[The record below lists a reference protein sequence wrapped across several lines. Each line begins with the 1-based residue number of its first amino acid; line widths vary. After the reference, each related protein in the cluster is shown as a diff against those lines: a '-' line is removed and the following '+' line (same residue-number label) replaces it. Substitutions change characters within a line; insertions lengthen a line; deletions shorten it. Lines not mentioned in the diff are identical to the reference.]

1 MKILQKVIIVL
12 IFSSVFGCSFQSK
25 QYNFIR
31 NTLSNR
37 NIDGPIP
44 NWIIDWVGIKIRV
57 FAVNSENQ
65 IFFAN
70 YDDYFL
76 VFDGW
81 QIIEAKGFL
90 PQKNVI
96 KIEAND
102 NKLTYIL
109 NRKTLITDSCES
121 WSVSIDKKTNF
132 ILHEQICY
140 AAGTDYNYTNLIF
153 LNDESQIIALKYKI
167 HPDYPSIQLTL
178 NKYTQLD
185 LNRKY

>member
-1 MKILQKVIIVL
+1 M
-12 IFSSVFGCSFQSK
+12 
-25 QYNFIR
+25 
-31 NTLSNR
+31 
-37 NIDGPIP
+37 
-44 NWIIDWVGIKIRV
+44 IDWVGMKIRV
-57 FAVNSENQ
+57 FAVNGENQ

-81 QIIEAKGFL
+81 QIIEAIGFL

-102 NKLTYIL
+102 NNLTYIL
-109 NRKTLITDSCES
+109 NKKTVTTDSCES

-140 AAGTDYNYTNLIF
+140 ATESDYNYTNLIF
-153 LNDESQIIALKYKI
+153 LNDENQIIALKYKI
-167 HPDYPSIQLTL
+167 YPDYPSIQLIMDE
-178 NKYTQLD
+178 YAQLD
-185 LNRKY
+185 LDR

>member
-31 NTLSNR
+31 NTLSNK
-37 NIDGPIP
+37 NIGGPTP
-44 NWIIDWVGIKIRV
+44 NWVINWVGMKIRV

-102 NKLTYIL
+102 NNLTYIL
-109 NRKTLITDSCES
+109 NKKTVTTDSCES

-153 LNDESQIIALKYKI
+153 VNDESQIIALKYKI
-167 HPDYPSIQLTL
+167 HPDYPPMQLTM

-185 LNRKY
+185 LNR

>member
-12 IFSSVFGCSFQSK
+12 IFSSLIGCSFQSK

-37 NIDGPIP
+37 NIDGPTP
-44 NWIIDWVGIKIRV
+44 NWVINWVGMKIRV
-57 FAVNSENQ
+57 FAVNSKNQ

-81 QIIEAKGFL
+81 QVTEAIGFL

-96 KIEAND
+96 KIEAN
-102 NKLTYIL
+102 NNNLTYIL
-109 NRKTLITDSCES
+109 NNKVVITDSCES

-132 ILHEQICY
+132 IFHQQICY
-140 AAGTDYNYTNLIF
+140 AAESDYNYTNLIF

-167 HPDYPSIQLTL
+167 YPDYPPIQITMDE
-178 NKYTQLD
+178 YAELD
-185 LNRKY
+185 LDR

>member
-1 MKILQKVIIVL
+1 MKILQKIIIAL

-37 NIDGPIP
+37 NIDGPTP
-44 NWIIDWVGIKIRV
+44 NWVIDWVGMKIRV
-57 FAVNSENQ
+57 FAVNGENQ

-81 QIIEAKGFL
+81 QIIEAIGFL

-102 NKLTYIL
+102 NNLTYIL
-109 NRKTLITDSCES
+109 N
-121 WSVSIDKKTNF
+121 KKTV

-140 AAGTDYNYTNLIF
+140 ATESDYNYTNLIF
-153 LNDESQIIALKYKI
+153 LNDENQIIALKYKI
-167 HPDYPSIQLTL
+167 YPDYPSIQLIMDE
-178 NKYTQLD
+178 YAQLD
-185 LNRKY
+185 LDR